1 MSNLFDMTS
10 LRHYHQRGAEIE
22 PRSRRRDAIQNRIKE
37 LRLTRGWSQADLARQ
52 LSISRQ
58 TVNNFETGRN
68 DPSLLLAFRIS
79 WLFEQPLEDIFM
91 VTLEERV
98 ELVGGTWE
106 YQDRLAVAFNEIAVL
121 EQMGEEGWE
130 LISFGPLV
138 LNFRRPEDPALRVR
152 WHYQRR
158 QGLLSHRHRQD
169 VEREGW
175 VFAGSWMATYHYF
188 KRPA

>member
-1 MSNLFDMTS
+1 MTTCLAYYPVTYRTPDAS
-10 LRHYHQRGAEIE
+10 VR
-22 PRSRRRDAIQNRIKE
+22 RSDAIQNRIRE
-37 LRLTRGWSQADLARQ
+37 LRINRGWSQADLAHQ

-79 WLFEQPLEDIFM
+79 WLFELQLEEIFM

-98 ELVGGTWE
+98 QLVGGTWE
-106 YQDRLAVAFNEIAVL
+106 FQDRLATAFNEVSVL

-158 QGLLSHRHRQD
+158 QGLLSQKLRQE

-188 KRPA
+188 KRSA